1 MIKILIVEDD
11 INIAKSIKAILSTV
25 NYDCEICYN
34 GDDAVKE
41 IYDHNYDLILLDVM
55 LPGKDGFEII
65 EEVLPRAIPIIFL
78 TAKSDVNDKVKGL
91 RLGADDYIAKPF
103 EAIEL
108 LARVEAVLRRAH
120 KTEKTLEFQN
130 IVANLDSR
138 MITQSGVPVSLTPR
152 EFSLMVF
159 FMQNVNIAITR
170 EQLLAAVWGY
180 SYAGENRTVDVHVNL
195 LRKKLNLYRSLVT
208 VPKVGYRL
216 ESRQ

>member
-25 NYDCEICYN
+25 NYECDICYDGN
-34 GDDAVKE
+34 SAVNE
-41 IYDHNYDLILLDVM
+41 IYDCNYDLILLDVM

-65 EEVLPRAIPIIFL
+65 EEVRPREIPVIFL

-120 KTEKTLEFQN
+120 KTDKVIKFQN
-130 IVANLDSR
+130 IVANLESR
-138 MITQSGVPVSLTPR
+138 QITQNNIPVTLTPR

-170 EQLLAAVWGY
+170 DQLLSAVWGY
-180 SYAGENRTVDVHVNL
+180 SYSGENRTVDVHVNL
-195 LRKKLNLYRSLVT
+195 LRKKLNLYNCLVT

-216 ESRQ
+216 ESR